1 MAAAWS
7 WRRRW
12 RWGVVA
18 QRQPLPP
25 EQLNLDAIARAEVW
39 GSCGMTAEERNRRI
53 KYGHDVPRWWIP
65 DFNVSQELPS
75 RQQPE
80 GSPGCAAPEA
90 GEGDDDYQVFER
102 RRRQLLRR
110 EQARRRSRNL
120 RLAQRLIAVLIAVVA
135 YLAAGLVGLA
145 IGVAVGVL
153 LISLRL
159 EF

>member
-1 MAAAWS
+1 
-7 WRRRW
+7 
-12 RWGVVA
+12 
-18 QRQPLPP
+18 
-25 EQLNLDAIARAEVW
+25 
-39 GSCGMTAEERNRRI
+39 MTAEERNRLI

-159 EF
+159 ES

>member
-1 MAAAWS
+1 
-7 WRRRW
+7 
-12 RWGVVA
+12 
-18 QRQPLPP
+18 
-25 EQLNLDAIARAEVW
+25 
-39 GSCGMTAEERNRRI
+39 MTAEERNRRI